1 MFAYRLLPAIDT
13 GSRSVS
19 PNVMEVTEENA
30 FSRVRPTRRQFLS
43 AAFSSFRGGAY
54 ERRCFGIN
62 FIFSTARGLIE
73 SWKGSVKEEVEKEKE
88 DDGGGRRLRWRRRR
102 KTRKRRKRSGR
113 CERGRG
119 SELVA
124 LTVNDA
130 NQKRTKCLGSLR
142 DRP

>member
-1 MFAYRLLPAIDT
+1 MFVYRLLPAIDT

-88 DDGGGRRLRWRRRR
+88 HGGG
-102 KTRKRRKRSGR
+102 G
-113 CERGRG
+113 G
-119 SELVA
+119 STEKEKENEEEKKEKWKVREGQGQR
-124 LTVNDA
+124 VSCIN
-130 NQKRTKCLGSLR
+130 GE
-142 DRP
+142 

>member
-73 SWKGSVKEEVEKEKE
+73 SWKGSAKEEVEKEKE
-88 DDGGGRRLRWRRRR
+88 HRGGRRLDGEGDG
-102 KTRKRRKRSGR
+102 K
-113 CERGRG
+113 RGREEREVEG
-119 SELVA
+119 ARGAGAAS
-124 LTVNDA
+124 
-130 NQKRTKCLGSLR
+130 
-142 DRP
+142 